1 MRTRRMGGARGRAME
16 QAGLARG
23 PSAALLLTGALA
35 VLAAPQAQAQQPA
48 QFEIAAQPLAAA
60 LGAFGRQ
67 AGVQLLFDEVEV
79 AGRRGQAVQGLLLPR
94 EALARLLAGS
104 GVAIASERAG
114 GFVLKAVAPPPA
126 EGASGAVLAPVTVKA
141 QALAD
146 GTTERSGSYT
156 TRSTATATGLPL
168 SIRETPQSV
177 SVITRQRMEDQGLT
191 QLTDVAAQTAGLVVA
206 QGGNVGSDSSPIYSR
221 GFAVDNYMVDGI
233 KMLESYSS
241 IFQSQDMAL
250 YDRVEI
256 VRGATGLMNGSG
268 TASAAINMV
277 RKKPTRAFQASAR
290 VEAGS
295 WDHYRADLDVG
306 GPLNA
311 AGSLRGRLVAAKQD
325 AKSYIDR
332 LQEDRTVLYGVLEA
346 DLAPHTLLRAGLSE
360 QRHDSTGH
368 ARGGLPAYYSDGT
381 RTHWAR
387 SDSAAPN
394 WSYSRRHSTSGFV
407 TLDRAFDN
415 GWELQATAMRTVTFS
430 DELVGYASAGNP
442 VRETGAGVGIW
453 ATHWEYK
460 PRQNVLALQ
469 AKGSFGLF
477 GREHDLVVG
486 ATHARTQR
494 HSPSY
499 TNWTHAGWSNAIDDI
514 TTWDGSSPAA
524 PPNPAVGTNAMDER
538 SNSAFASVRL
548 RATDALSLIVG
559 ARVTDW
565 RRGTASTSNSTG
577 VTTTTLLRETGE
589 VIPYAGVVFDLDA
602 HWSAYASY
610 TTIFQAQSQKTVDG
624 KYLDPLMGNSRE
636 LGIKGAFFDDRL
648 NVSAAVYETQEDNKA
663 IAITDT
669 FAPDGAQAYEALSG
683 TRSRGFELELAG
695 QLARGW
701 EVSTSFARNQ
711 TRDRLGAPLNTNVPQ
726 SVAKLY
732 TAYRLP
738 GVGNGLVLGGGLRW
752 QNRIYTNNLGPAR
765 ATFVQGAYAVVD
777 LMARYAVTPRLQVS
791 VNLQNLFD
799 KWYYTSTGNSYY
811 GAPRSVRVAL
821 DLRY

>member
-1 MRTRRMGGARGRAME
+1 MRTRRMGGARVRAME
-16 QAGLARG
+16 QAGQARG

-67 AGVQLLFDEVEV
+67 AGAQLLFDEAEV
-79 AGRRGQAVQGLLLPR
+79 AGRRAQAVQGLLLPR

-114 GFVLKAVAPPPA
+114 GFVLKAVAPAPA
-126 EGASGAVLAPVTVKA
+126 EGASGAALAPVTVKA

-146 GTTERSGSYT
+146 GTTEGSGSYT
-156 TRSTATATGLPL
+156 ARSTATATGLPL

-177 SVITRQRMEDQGLT
+177 SVITRQRMDDQGLT

-206 QGGNVGSDSSPIYSR
+206 QGGNVGSDSSPIYAR
-221 GFAVDNYMVDGI
+221 GFSVDNYMIDGV

-277 RKKPTRAFQASAR
+277 RKKPTRAFQAAAR

-295 WDHYRADLDVG
+295 WDYYRADLDVG

-311 AGSLRGRLVAAKQD
+311 AGSLRGRLVAARQD

-360 QRHDSTGH
+360 QRHDATGH

-387 SDSAAPN
+387 SDSAAPS
-394 WSYSRRHSTSGFV
+394 WSYSKRHSTSGFV
-407 TLDRAFDN
+407 ELDRAFDN
-415 GWELQATAMRTVTFS
+415 GWELKATAMRTVTFS

-453 ATHWEYK
+453 ATHWEYE

-494 HSPSY
+494 SSPSY
-499 TNWTHAGWSNAIDDI
+499 TNWTHAGWSNAIDNI
-514 TTWDGSSPAA
+514 YTWDGSDPAA
-524 PPNPAVGTNAMDER
+524 PPNPAVGTHTMDER
-538 SNSAFASVRL
+538 NNSAFASVRL

-565 RRGTASTSNSTG
+565 RRGTDTS
-577 VTTTTLLRETGE
+577 LLRETGE
-589 VIPYAGVVFDLDA
+589 VTPYAGLVVDLGE

-610 TTIFQAQSQKTVDG
+610 TTIFQAQSQKAVDG
-624 KYLDPLMGNSRE
+624 SYLDPLMGNSRE

-648 NVSAAVYETQEDNKA
+648 NFSAAVYETQEDNKA
-663 IAITDT
+663 VAITDT
-669 FAPDGAQAYEALSG
+669 FAPDGSQAYAALSG

-732 TAYRLP
+732 TSYRLP
-738 GVGNGLVLGGGLRW
+738 DVGHGLVVGGGLRW
-752 QNRIYTNNLGPAR
+752 QNRIYTDNLGPAR
-765 ATFVQGAYAVVD
+765 ARFVQGSYAVVD

-799 KWYYTSTGNSYY
+799 KWYYTNTGNSYY